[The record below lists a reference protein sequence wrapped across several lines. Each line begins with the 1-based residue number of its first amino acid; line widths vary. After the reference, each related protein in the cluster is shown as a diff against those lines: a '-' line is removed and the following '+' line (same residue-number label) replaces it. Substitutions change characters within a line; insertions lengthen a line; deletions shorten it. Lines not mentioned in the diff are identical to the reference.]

1 MKKTLVIIFFVLV
14 SLEAWTQTD
23 SSLSTNQAEM
33 NKQLARNFYQDL
45 WFTNNTKNY
54 VKYVADEYKVHDIGD
69 RKGVLE
75 PAIEQKNIADFFWE
89 NGAWR
94 SVYDYQIAEGD
105 LVATRWIASYE
116 PSTLLGKI
124 MIGKGELPIINV
136 FRIKNGKI
144 VEIWNH
150 RHDIDT
156 RQTLKFKL
164 QGLLI
169 GLVFALIPTF
179 FFFKQR
185 RVIKRLTLT
194 EQNIQS

>member
-1 MKKTLVIIFFVLV
+1 MKKMKKTLFVISLVLV

-23 SSLSTNQAEM
+23 SILSMNQAEL
-33 NKQLARNFYQDL
+33 NKQIARNFYQDL

-54 VKYVADEYKVHDIGD
+54 IKYVADEYRIHDIGD
-69 RKGVLE
+69 RKGVME
-75 PAIEQKNIADFFWE
+75 PAIEQKNIADFFWQ
-89 NGAWR
+89 NGAWE
-94 SVYDYQIAEGD
+94 SKFDYQIAEGD
-105 LVATRWIASYE
+105 LVATRWVATYE
-116 PSTLLGKI
+116 PSTLWGKI
-124 MIGKGELPIINV
+124 MIGNGVLPIINV

-169 GLVFALIPTF
+169 GLVLALIPTF
-179 FFFKQR
+179 FVVKQR
-185 RVIKRLTLT
+185 RLIKKLTT
-194 EQNIQS
+194 N